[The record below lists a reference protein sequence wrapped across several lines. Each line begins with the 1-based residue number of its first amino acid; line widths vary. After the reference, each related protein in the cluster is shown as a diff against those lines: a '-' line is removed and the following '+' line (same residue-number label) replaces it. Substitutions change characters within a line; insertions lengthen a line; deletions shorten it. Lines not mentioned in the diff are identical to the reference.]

1 MFKHIYHFICPALIL
16 AVLSGCLST
25 KEDPIA
31 SRPSEEQALAD
42 TEPAADTTDTPETT
56 SAVVLEDTPEE
67 DEYSRSITAL
77 GAGTTITKDV
87 FQEDKKQILEIIEK
101 LSVAMDKQDYS
112 TWFKYVDPDSI
123 KYWRNPRNLK
133 KASDRLPVKGISLGG
148 VQDYFRYV
156 FIPARAGK
164 NVDEIRYISETAV
177 KAVQVQDNT
186 DIIYYYFGKVNGRWM
201 VQLPTL

>member
-67 DEYSRSITAL
+67 DESPRMYSRKTKSRFLKSSKNFPWQWTSRITAHGL
-77 GAGTTITKDV
+77 N
-87 FQEDKKQILEIIEK
+87 
-101 LSVAMDKQDYS
+101 M
-112 TWFKYVDPDSI
+112 W
-123 KYWRNPRNLK
+123 
-133 KASDRLPVKGISLGG
+133 
-148 VQDYFRYV
+148 
-156 FIPARAGK
+156 IP
-164 NVDEIRYISETAV
+164 T
-177 KAVQVQDNT
+177 
-186 DIIYYYFGKVNGRWM
+186 
-201 VQLPTL
+201 P